1 MITESGVE
9 LLELGSLA
17 NFPYDYSCGKI
28 GSFFFKALR
37 DEQKIFGRKCG
48 KCGKVYIPPRP
59 VCGPCFAPTTEWVEV
74 GPQGTLQC
82 FTVVKFSF
90 LDPMTGK
97 KRPIPYGYGLIQLD
111 RADSRMQHFL
121 SVSDTSILNV
131 GMRMEAVFNEHR
143 EGKLSDIKW
152 FKPVE

>member
-74 GPQGTLQC
+74 GP
-82 FTVVKFSF
+82 
-90 LDPMTGK
+90 
-97 KRPIPYGYGLIQLD
+97 
-111 RADSRMQHFL
+111 RARS
-121 SVSDTSILNV
+121 SVSPWSNFRSLT
-131 GMRMEAVFNEHR
+131 
-143 EGKLSDIKW
+143 
-152 FKPVE
+152 P